1 MTSKYTNLALML
13 VVFAT
18 TCSQEKI
25 SATKGCTAKL
35 TACLRRLCGRNSA
48 PVTVAETLAT
58 DAALAAPSAVIAH
71 DNAVA
76 AVNVGS
82 GSVSIRIDPRRTTRE
97 AWTTPPARRLPRVSS
112 ATEDEI
118 EQALN
123 DATSP
128 HSPVPTIATPPPA
141 SALTTETGVEFSA
154 AHKAQLAK
162 AIEERKEGV
171 AMIQLMIAGLA
182 KDSTQTFF
190 DLIKQQSLNTIATTD
205 HLSLQSTCA
214 KLDATCM
221 QIAGNMVQDD
231 QSIKN
236 VKLMLTAAYAKHL
249 EKLIA
254 LQRLCAA

>member
-1 MTSKYTNLALML
+1 ML
-13 VVFAT
+13 VVLAT

-25 SATKGCTAKL
+25 SAAKGCKAKL
-35 TACLRRLCGRNSA
+35 TACLKRWFGRNSA
-48 PVTVAETLAT
+48 PVTVAETLAA
-58 DAALAAPSAVIAH
+58 DAVLAAPSAVIAH

-82 GSVSIRIDPRRTTRE
+82 GSVSIHINPPRAPKE

-112 ATEDEI
+112 ATEDKI

-128 HSPVPTIATPPPA
+128 HSPAPTIATPPPA

-154 AHKAQLAK
+154 ERKAQLAK
-162 AIEERKEGV
+162 AIEKRKADV
-171 AMIQLMIAGLA
+171 AIIQLMIAGLTE
-182 KDSTQTFF
+182 DSTETFF
-190 DLIKQQSLNTIATTD
+190 DIINKQSLNIIATTE

-221 QIAGNMVQDD
+221 QIAGNMVRDD
-231 QSIKN
+231 QSIQN
-236 VKLMLTAAYAKHL
+236 VKVMLTAAYEKHL
-249 EKLIA
+249 QKLTT